1 MSLRS
6 LLLCATTAASL
17 AGVANAGQINGWYIG
32 LEGGANWVEDW
43 SHSFDDFDGPLLAA
57 EASFDTGWAA
67 FITAGYAFNNNF
79 RAEFEAGYRDN
90 DVDGYVLNGNSTT
103 RGEDLWEATAMV
115 NVLYDLSLM
124 DKLTLSVGVGAGGDF
139 ANYTYTSGATRA
151 EDDEWNF
158 AYQGIAGLS
167 YMVAQRTAVFM
178 NYRYL
183 RVVSPEFDFRPV
195 TSVAFVDGDDFV
207 KHTATIGIRY
217 ALQPS
222 AAPAYVPPPPA
233 PAPSGPAAAP
243 RQFIVFFGFNKYV
256 LTSEA
261 QRVISEAVAAA
272 KETGSASIL
281 ITGHTDTMGSNDYN
295 QRLSMRR
302 SNAVKG
308 EMVRQGIA
316 PGAITTTGKG
326 ETELLVQ
333 TADRVKEPQNR
344 RATIDLN

>member
-6 LLLCATTAASL
+6 LLLCAATAASL

-43 SHSFDDFDGPLLAA
+43 SHTQVRGGTRPGMT
-57 EASFDTGWAA
+57 SFDTGWAA
-67 FITAGYAFNNNF
+67 FVTAGYAWNNNF
-79 RAEFEAGYRDN
+79 RTELELGYRQN
-90 DVDGYVLNGNSTT
+90 DIDTYFTNGAATT
-103 RGEDLWEATAMV
+103 IEGTLDESTAMV
-115 NVLYDLSLM
+115 NVLYDLAVM
-124 DKLTLSVGVGAGGDF
+124 DKLSLSIGAGAGGDF
-139 ANYTYTSGATRA
+139 ANYRHDATIVG
-151 EDDEWNF
+151 EDDQWNF

-167 YMVAQRTAVFM
+167 YMIGQRTAVFM

-183 RVVSPEFDFRPV
+183 RVLSPEFDFKPA
-195 TSVAFVDGDDFV
+195 TDFATTNTDDFV

-233 PAPSGPAAAP
+233 PPPSGPVASP

-261 QRVISEAVAAA
+261 QRVITEAVSAA

-281 ITGHTDTMGSNDYN
+281 ITGHTDTVGSNSYN

-333 TADRVKEPQNR
+333 TADGVKEPQNR

>member
-1 MSLRS
+1 MTLRS
-6 LLLCATTAASL
+6 AVLCAAVAASL
-17 AGVANAGQINGWYIG
+17 GGAASAGQIKGWYIG

-43 SHSFDDFDGPLLAA
+43 SHTFNDFDGPLLAA

-67 FITAGYAFNNNF
+67 FVTAGYAFNNNI

-103 RGEDLWEATAMV
+103 FGEDLWEASAMV
-115 NVLYDLSLM
+115 NVLYDISLM
-124 DKLTLSVGVGAGGDF
+124 DKLSLSVGAGAGGDF
-139 ANYTYTSGATRA
+139 ANYTFTIGATSA

-158 AYQGIAGLS
+158 AYQGLAGLN
-167 YMVAQRTAVFM
+167 YMVGQRTAVFM

-217 ALQPS
+217 ALQPA
-222 AAPAYVPPPPA
+222 AAPYVAPPPA
-233 PAPSGPAAAP
+233 PPPSGPAAAP

-261 QRVISEAVAAA
+261 TRVISEAVAAA
-272 KETGSASIL
+272 KETGSATVL
-281 ITGHTDTMGSNDYN
+281 ITGHTDTVGSNAYN

-308 EMVRQGIA
+308 EMVRQGVA
-316 PGAITTTGKG
+316 SGAITTTGKG

-333 TADRVKEPQNR
+333 TADGVKEPQNR

>member
-6 LLLCATTAASL
+6 LLLCAATTAAL
-17 AGVANAGQINGWYIG
+17 ATTATAGQIKGWYIG

-43 SHSFDDFDGPLLAA
+43 SHTQVRDGTRAGLT
-57 EASFDTGWAA
+57 SFDTGWVALV
-67 FITAGYAFNNNF
+67 TAGYAWNNNF
-79 RAEFEAGYRDN
+79 RTELELGYRQN
-90 DVDGYVLNGNSTT
+90 DIDTYFTLGNATNNEGSLD
-103 RGEDLWEATAMV
+103 ESTAML
-115 NVLYDLSLM
+115 NVLYDLALM
-124 DKLTLSVGVGAGGDF
+124 DKLSISFGVGAGGDF
-139 ANYTYTSGATRA
+139 ANYEHDAGGITG
-151 EDDEWNF
+151 EDDQWNF
-158 AYQGIAGLS
+158 AYQGIAGLN
-167 YMVAQRTAVFM
+167 YMVGQRTALFL

-183 RVVSPEFDFRPV
+183 RVVSPEFDFNPV
-195 TSVAFVDGDDFV
+195 EEFATINTDDFV
-207 KHTATIGIRY
+207 KHAATFGVRY
-217 ALQPS
+217 ALQPA
-222 AAPAYVPPPPA
+222 AAPYVPPPSA
-233 PAPSGPAAAP
+233 PPPSGPVAAP

-261 QRVISEAVAAA
+261 VRVISEAVAAA

-281 ITGHTDTMGSNDYN
+281 ITGHTDTVGSNAYN

-308 EMVRQGIA
+308 EMVRQGVA

-333 TADRVKEPQNR
+333 TADGVKEPQNR